1 MTDEPIKLIFGI
13 LAAGIFYATPYL
25 FAALGETLG
34 QRSGVLNLGVEGIM
48 LVGAVSAYIVALAT
62 DSAWL
67 GLVAAIIV
75 GGLLGLLTAFIN
87 VTLKAEQGI
96 SGIGLYLFGLG
107 LSELLFFQLVPKAEP
122 VSRLDKLEIPLFDN
136 SPSALVR
143 GIEQAFFSHN
153 FLVYLAFALVPII
166 AFILNRTTLGLKIRA
181 VGQSPQA
188 ADTLGVSVERVR
200 YLTVTTGGVL
210 SGIAGASL
218 TIALNNIF
226 QPNMT
231 SGLGFIAVAL
241 VYFAGWRPI
250 GILIGAMLFSIA
262 YAMQFRA
269 QILHIPISP
278 DIAVMLPY
286 LVTIVALVV
295 AVQRVHQP
303 AALTK
308 IFERGE

>member
-1 MTDEPIKLIFGI
+1 
-13 LAAGIFYATPYL
+13 
-25 FAALGETLG
+25 
-34 QRSGVLNLGVEGIM
+34 
-48 LVGAVSAYIVALAT
+48 
-62 DSAWL
+62 
-67 GLVAAIIV
+67 
-75 GGLLGLLTAFIN
+75 
-87 VTLKAEQGI
+87 
-96 SGIGLYLFGLG
+96 
-107 LSELLFFQLVPKAEP
+107 
-122 VSRLDKLEIPLFDN
+122 
-136 SPSALVR
+136 VR
-143 GIEQAFFSHN
+143 GIDQAFLSHN

-188 ADTLGVSVERVR
+188 ADTLGVSVERIR
-200 YLTVTTGGVL
+200 YLTVTIGGVL
-210 SGIAGASL
+210 SGVAGASL

-241 VYFAGWRPI
+241 VYFAGWRPV

-269 QILHIPISP
+269 QILDIPISP

-286 LVTIVALVV
+286 LVTIVALVI
-295 AVQRVHQP
+295 AVQRVQQP